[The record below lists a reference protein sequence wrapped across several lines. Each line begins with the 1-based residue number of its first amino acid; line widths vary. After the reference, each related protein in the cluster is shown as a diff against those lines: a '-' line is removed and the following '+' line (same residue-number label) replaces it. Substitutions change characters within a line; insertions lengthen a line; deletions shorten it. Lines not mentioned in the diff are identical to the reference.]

1 MTPSGS
7 SSHKKTKS
15 NAVAPYQVHE
25 FTGYDMSDKRRES
38 GITQL
43 THGGVQEV
51 DPNRTESLMP
61 PVGKDSHFIRS
72 SSGGH
77 DADDGALVDLKGN
90 SSAGTSNEHI
100 HETRGR
106 AARGMVRSLGIIPN
120 ELYPPELSKQQLIR
134 VRTFFLKQPID
145 R

>member
-61 PVGKDSHFIRS
+61 PIGKDSHFIRS

-106 AARGMVRSLGIIPN
+106 AVQAAA
-120 ELYPPELSKQQLIR
+120 
-134 VRTFFLKQPID
+134 D
-145 R
+145 